1 MHQLRAWS
9 LALHCVLCYHQ
20 HKQVQAIK
28 NEVVRLKVDGYTMA
42 SERVCGECS
51 LCCKIIAVDVLQ
63 KPAGVW
69 CGHCLKTSGCSIYG
83 RRPDECRQFNCGW
96 LVNPEFGDEWY
107 PRRSKMVLTF
117 DRRAN
122 RVGVHVDAGSPA
134 AWRREPYFAQLKQ
147 WARDGVEQRLQ
158 VVVYIVDKIIVIL
171 PDKEVDL
178 GVLGPDEQIIVS
190 ATRTASGWTFD
201 AYAEPRSE

>member
-122 RVGVHVDAGSPA
+122 RVGVHAGG
-134 AWRREPYFAQLKQ
+134 R
-147 WARDGVEQRLQ
+147 GVERP
-158 VVVYIVDKIIVIL
+158 VVEESVMAAGPPIN
-171 PDKEVDL
+171 
-178 GVLGPDEQIIVS
+178 VLF
-190 ATRTASGWTFD
+190 RTVLASIGNHN
-201 AYAEPRSE
+201 SLV